1 MKDKE
6 FVLRSISSVFIILTT
21 VLFIYIQ
28 NIFVTFSILLIVS
41 LFMAYEWNTI
51 TINAENK
58 KFLGIVGI
66 GYIFFNLMPILVLKE
81 LENGNNLLM
90 WLFLLVWSEDT
101 FAYIVGAKLKLNKHK
116 ITKISPKKSYE
127 GLFGG
132 MIAAC
137 GICYLFANY
146 FLSDLKVTLLFF
158 TPMLCVLEQCSD
170 ITESY
175 FKRKFNVKDS
185 GDWIP
190 GHGGFLDRFDGFLY
204 TTIMLIC
211 LIVFA

>member
-6 FVLRSISSVFIILTT
+6 FVLRSISSVFIILAT

-66 GYIFFNLMPILVLKE
+66 GYIFFNLMPILLLKE

-146 FLSDLKVTLLFF
+146 FLPDLKVTLLFF
-158 TPMLCVLEQCSD
+158 TPMLCILEQCSD